1 MSRIR
6 KQEDIHYIFKQKERI
21 EKLVKKGKEIAD
33 DFEDNSEEQR
43 NMYIALSAINQVG
56 DSLWI

>member
-1 MSRIR
+1 MSRIS
-6 KQEDIHYIFKQKERI
+6 KKKEIDYIFKQKERI
-21 EKLVKKGKEIAD
+21 EKLVKLGKEIAD

-56 DSLWI
+56 EKLWI

>member
-6 KQEDIHYIFKQKERI
+6 KQEDIDYIFKQKERI
-21 EKLVKKGKEIAD
+21 EKLVKDGKEIAD
-33 DFEDNSEEQR
+33 DFEDNSDEQN

-56 DSLWI
+56 ENLWI

>member
-6 KQEDIHYIFKQKERI
+6 KQEDIDYIFKQKERI
-21 EKLVKKGKEIAD
+21 EKLVKEGKEIAD

>member
-6 KQEDIHYIFKQKERI
+6 KQEDIDYIFKQKERI

>member
-1 MSRIR
+1 MSIR
-6 KQEDIHYIFKQKERI
+6 RQEDIDYIFKQKEDI
-21 EKLVKKGKEIAD
+21 EKLVKFGKEIAD
-33 DFEDNSEEQR
+33 RFEDNSEEQR

>member
-6 KQEDIHYIFKQKERI
+6 KQEDIDYIFRQKEDI
-21 EKLVKKGKEIAD
+21 AKLVKFGKEIAD
-33 DFEDNSEEQR
+33 RFEDNSDEQN

-56 DSLWI
+56 ETLWI

>member
-6 KQEDIHYIFKQKERI
+6 RQEDIDYIFKQKEDI
-21 EKLVKKGKEIAD
+21 EKLVEFGKEIAD
-33 DFEDNSEEQR
+33 RFEDNSEEQR